1 LVSNDAKSR
10 IDKMSNNKELKKV
23 IAELG
28 KLIADHK
35 LMVADHSAL
44 TATHLKLVQEFR
56 KKVGLLY
63 FIDTHKN

>member
-1 LVSNDAKSR
+1 
-10 IDKMSNNKELKKV
+10 MSNNKELKKV

-44 TATHLKLVQEFR
+44 TATHLKLVHEFR
-56 KKVGLLY
+56 EKVGLLY
-63 FIDTHKN
+63 FLDTHKN